1 VAYSVT
7 TFEALLGLLLG
18 AVLLAGLARRVAV
31 PYPVFLAVG
40 GALLAF
46 TPGAPAFAIEPH
58 LALALFVAPILLD
71 AAYDASPRD
80 LRANW
85 VPLVNL
91 VVLSVAVTTAAV
103 AVVVHALVPTIPWAA
118 AIALGAIVAPPD
130 ATAAT
135 AILRHVKPPHRILTI
150 LEGESLL
157 NDASALLIYRLA
169 LGALAASTFSIRTV
183 APTLL
188 VVVAGSV
195 LAGRVFAW
203 LVLRLTRDVRDVP
216 TSIILQFIT
225 TFGVWILAEQIGLS
239 GVLTMVSFALAVAR
253 PASEIT
259 PARMRIPSYA
269 VWDTA
274 VFVLNVLAFVFIG
287 LQIRPILA
295 SLDLGVRERYLWVSG
310 AVLLT
315 VIVVRIAWAI
325 LYYAMIRWRNRRLA
339 AQQRALRRVP
349 PLRNV
354 LVVGWSGM
362 RGIVTL
368 AAALA
373 FPFSINGT
381 AFPFRDLIV
390 LTAFA
395 VVLGTLVI
403 QGLTLGPLLRAFNLS
418 DDDPVEREISRARE
432 HALNAALATL
442 DGLDSDA
449 ARAVRQ
455 EFVSHLRQGR
465 GETADR
471 EADHERIHQSALAAA
486 RHTIFEM
493 RERDEIGDDAFHRLE
508 QDFDWMEMA
517 NATGENL

>member
-1 VAYSVT
+1 MT
-7 TFEALLGLLLG
+7 TFEALLGLLLV
-18 AVLLAGLARRVAV
+18 AVLLAGLARKAEV
-31 PYPVFLAVG
+31 PYPVFLALG

-46 TPGAPAFAIEPH
+46 TPGAPAIPIEPQ

-71 AAYDASPRD
+71 AAFDASPRD
-80 LRANW
+80 LRENW

-91 VVLSVAVTTAAV
+91 VVLGVAVTTTAV
-103 AVVVHALVPTIPWAA
+103 AIVVRTLVPAIPWAA

-169 LGALAASTFSIRTV
+169 LGALAARTFSVQAI

-188 VVVAGSV
+188 VVVAGSI
-195 LAGRVFAW
+195 LAGRALAW
-203 LVLRLTRDVRDVP
+203 LVLRLTRNVRDVP
-216 TSIILQFIT
+216 TSIIVQFIN

-239 GVLTMVSFALAVAR
+239 GVLTMVCFALAVAR
-253 PASEIT
+253 PASEMT

-269 VWDTA
+269 VWGTA

-287 LQIRPILA
+287 LQIRPIL
-295 SLDLGVRERYLWVSG
+295 SGLDLAVRERYLWVAA

-315 VIVVRIAWAI
+315 VIVVRIVWAVV
-325 LYYAMIRWRNRRLA
+325 YYGMVRWANRRLA
-339 AQQRALRRVP
+339 ALHRTPRRDP
-349 PLRNV
+349 PIRNV

-373 FPFSINGT
+373 LPIEMNGA
-381 AFPFRDLIV
+381 AFPFRGLIV

-403 QGLTLGPLLRAFNLS
+403 QGLTLGPLLRTFDLR
-418 DDDPVEREISRARE
+418 DDDPVEREIAVARE
-432 HALNAALATL
+432 RALRAALATL
-442 DGLDSDA
+442 DGTDSDA
-449 ARAVRQ
+449 ARTVRQ
-455 EFVSHLRQGR
+455 EFMSHLREAR
-465 GETADR
+465 GEADDR
-471 EADHERIHQSALAAA
+471 DSDHERIHQSALAAA
-486 RHTIFEM
+486 RHTVFQM
-493 RERDEIGDDAFHRLE
+493 RENDEIGDDAFHRLE
-508 QDFDWMEMA
+508 QEFDWMEMA
-517 NATGENL
+517 NAPPE

>member
-1 VAYSVT
+1 VN
-7 TFEALLGLLLG
+7 TFEALLILLLV
-18 AVLLAGLARRVAV
+18 AVVLAAVARRMAV
-31 PYPVFLAVG
+31 PYPVFLALG

-46 TPGAPAFAIEPH
+46 TPGTPAFSIEPR

-71 AAYDASPRD
+71 AAFDASPRD
-80 LRANW
+80 LRENW

-91 VVLSVAVTTAAV
+91 VVLGVAVTTAAV
-103 AVVVHALVPTIPWAA
+103 AAMVHALVPAIPWAA

-169 LGALAASTFSIRTV
+169 VSTVAASTFSIGTI
-183 APTLL
+183 APTLV

-195 LAGRVFAW
+195 LAGRVLAW
-203 LVLRLTRDVRDVP
+203 VVLRLTRDVRDVP

-225 TFGVWILAEQIGLS
+225 TFGVWLVAEQIGLS
-239 GVLTMVSFALAVAR
+239 GVLTMVCFALAVAR

-269 VWDTA
+269 VWETA

-287 LQIRPILA
+287 LQMRPILLE
-295 SLDLGVRERYLWVSG
+295 LDWSVRERYLWVAA

-315 VIVVRIAWAI
+315 VIVVRIVWAI
-325 LYYAMIRWRNRRLA
+325 VYYAIVRWTNRRLIRR
-339 AQQRALRRVP
+339 QRTPRRVP
-349 PLRNV
+349 AIGSV

-373 FPFSINGT
+373 LPIDVNGE

-403 QGLTLGPLLRAFNLS
+403 QGLTLGPLLRTFRLR
-418 DDDPVEREISRARE
+418 DDDPVEREFAAARE
-432 HALNAALATL
+432 RALNAALATL
-442 DGLDSDA
+442 DGLESDA

-455 EFVSHLRQGR
+455 EFASHLRQGR
-465 GETADR
+465 GETADM

-486 RHTIFEM
+486 RQTIFKM
-493 RERDEIGDDAFHRLE
+493 REHDEIGDDAFHRLE
-508 QDFDWMEMA
+508 QEFDWMEMA
-517 NATGENL
+517 NAPPD